1 VNSLRE
7 EKQERDDAQKSQS
20 SSGGEGHGF
29 LSSLI
34 SAKKQSV
41 VLTSRGSE
49 QRLSLKSMNFLED
62 LLRKSIPELSK
73 RFVER
78 RRPVPKGLLEALDV
92 DRRQGAQQLAKRI
105 RERYR
110 ENRSE
115 GQRLHFLLRFEIELW
130 AQGYGFVA
138 GVDEAGMA
146 PLAGPVVAGAVILPQ
161 NYKLRGLNDSKKILD
176 PEKRD
181 ELAIQIK
188 QDAICWSVG
197 VAEVEEIDK
206 INIYHAGLLAMR
218 RAVEG
223 LSAKPD
229 FILVDARKIPHCDTP
244 QRGIIRGDALSASI
258 AAASI
263 IAKTTRDAHML
274 ELDQQ
279 YSGYGLAS
287 HKGYP
292 TPEHCHALKSL
303 GALPIH
309 RRSFARVR
317 EALGLDPVQSDLFP
331 APIEETMVAA
341 ESFEVGDSFT
351 VEESLQVTSSD
362 GFITERVQTEAEV

>member
-1 VNSLRE
+1 M
-7 EKQERDDAQKSQS
+7 S
-20 SSGGEGHGF
+20 S
-29 LSSLI
+29 
-34 SAKKQSV
+34 
-41 VLTSRGSE
+41 
-49 QRLSLKSMNFLED
+49 LED
-62 LLRKSIPELSK
+62 LLRKSIPELSDL
-73 RFVER
+73 FVR
-78 RRPVPKGLLEALDV
+78 RQRPVPKGLLEALEIDC
-92 DRRQGAQQLAKRI
+92 RQGAHQLAKRI

-110 ENRSE
+110 ENRAE

-130 AQGYGFVA
+130 SQGYGMVA

-181 ELAIQIK
+181 ELAQQIK
-188 QDAICWSVG
+188 QDALCWCAG
-197 VAEVEEIDK
+197 IAEVEEIDR
-206 INIYHAGLLAMR
+206 INIYHAGLLAMQ
-218 RAVEG
+218 RAVQG
-223 LSAKPD
+223 LSAQPD
-229 FILVDARKIPHCDTP
+229 FILVDARKIPNCQTP

-263 IAKTTRDAHML
+263 IAKTTRDALMF

-279 YSGYGLAS
+279 YSGYGLAT

-292 TPEHCHALKSL
+292 TPEHCRALKTL

-317 EALGLDPVQSDLFP
+317 EALGLDPVQTELFD
-331 APIEETMVAA
+331 IEEVMAQEMAA
-341 ESFEVGDSFT
+341 GT
-351 VEESLQVTSSD
+351 
-362 GFITERVQTEAEV
+362 